1 MFGFMRRRRR
11 EALILHLHERIVAA
25 ARHPGL
31 YGTAGFPDTVDGRFE
46 ALTLH
51 VLLVLRRL
59 RALPAPAD
67 DVAQDLVDSVFAH
80 LEAGMRETG
89 VGDMGVPKKMKK
101 LGGAF
106 YDRTARYEAPF
117 EARDAAAF
125 GEELGRRLGRPP
137 AEMRALAVHIFA
149 AEDSL
154 ARQDLAGLLEGPDFP
169 PPAGM
174 PASLAEAGSRAP

>member
-1 MFGFMRRRRR
+1 MFGFMRRNPR

-31 YGTAGFPDTVDGRFE
+31 YGAGGFADTVEGRFE
-46 ALTLH
+46 ALALH

-89 VGDMGVPKKMKK
+89 VGDMGVPKKMRK

-106 YDRTARYEAPF
+106 YDRTAKYEAPF
-117 EARDAAAF
+117 EARDAAAL
-125 GEELGRRLGRPP
+125 GEELGRRLGRPGG
-137 AEMRALAVHIFA
+137 EMRALAAHILA

-154 ARQDLAGLLEGPDFP
+154 ARQNLAGILEGPDFP
-169 PPAGM
+169 APAGIF
-174 PASLAEAGSRAP
+174 AEAGSRSS